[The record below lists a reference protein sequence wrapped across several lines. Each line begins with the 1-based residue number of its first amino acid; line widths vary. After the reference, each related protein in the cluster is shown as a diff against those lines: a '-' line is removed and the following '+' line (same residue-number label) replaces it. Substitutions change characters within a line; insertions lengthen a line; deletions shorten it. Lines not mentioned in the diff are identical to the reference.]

1 MVWSV
6 REWPKFTCRWGGG
19 HRLVIAP
26 SHHSHSLKKS
36 QLRLIHTSFFLE
48 RWEKMSGLKNQR
60 KKTLNKSV
68 TPPPQKK
75 KKRYLPKSAWSPIFC
90 FKTRQCSPNNDC
102 FYKIGLGVVGN
113 TFFAEQSRGG
123 GGQRPFWTKK
133 ITTFPVGVLVKFSN
147 NIRWEVAVDGGHLK
161 LHILQFSRIY
171 FRLKVKPNKKLCR
184 IWRRT
189 VTLKQLTRVSLF
201 DETTLWWKR
210 EKRSQA
216 SMASL

>member
-1 MVWSV
+1 MYSESHLIICLDILCWVFVCIAQWKDGLISKGV
-6 REWPKFTCRWGGG
+6 AKIYLQMGGG

-48 RWEKMSGLKNQR
+48 RWEKMTGLKNQR

-123 GGQRPFWTKK
+123 GGA
-133 ITTFPVGVLVKFSN
+133 N
-147 NIRWEVAVDGGHLK
+147 NIL
-161 LHILQFSRIY
+161 Y
-171 FRLKVKPNKKLCR
+171 
-184 IWRRT
+184 
-189 VTLKQLTRVSLF
+189 
-201 DETTLWWKR
+201 
-210 EKRSQA
+210 
-216 SMASL
+216 